1 MSIGKSRNSSIDIND
16 LVNEIDSENQVNAI
30 SADIDKRLA
39 ELKAANRRLQE
50 ATDELRKATIA
61 LDKATTALNSAVA
74 SSDNIVSGIC
84 KAIVEA
90 QHNTVF
96 EAKIMP
102 KHLEQLQNLTSDFLT
117 KEKLFFEIHR
127 AKQEQQ
133 IESYERRIK
142 DMLVDNDGIWFSSFW
157 LKVLCIVIIA
167 FVCMVFLYVYYHY
180 R

>member
-1 MSIGKSRNSSIDIND
+1 MSIGKSRNSDIDINS
-16 LVNEIDSENQVNAI
+16 LMNEIDNENQVNTI

-39 ELKAANRRLQE
+39 ELKAANKRLQE
-50 ATDELRKATIA
+50 TTDEFRTATIA
-61 LDKATTALNSAVA
+61 LDKATTALHSAVA

-96 EAKIMP
+96 EAKIIP

-117 KEKLFFEIHR
+117 KEEQSFETHR

-133 IESYERRIK
+133 IESYEKRIK
-142 DMLVDNDGIWFSSFW
+142 DMLIDNDGIWFSSFW

-167 FVCMVFLYVYYHY
+167 FVCMVFLYVYIKT
-180 R
+180 

>member
-1 MSIGKSRNSSIDIND
+1 MSIGKSRNSDIDINS
-16 LVNEIDSENQVNAI
+16 LMNEIDNENQVNTI

-39 ELKAANRRLQE
+39 ELKAANKRLQE
-50 ATDELRKATIA
+50 TTDELRTATIA
-61 LDKATTALNSAVA
+61 LDKATTALHSAVA

-96 EAKIMP
+96 EAKIIP

-117 KEKLFFEIHR
+117 KEEESFETHR

-133 IESYERRIK
+133 IESYEKRIK
-142 DMLVDNDGIWFSSFW
+142 DMLIDNDGIWFSSFW

-167 FVCMVFLYVYYHY
+167 FVCMVFLYVYIKT
-180 R
+180 

>member
-1 MSIGKSRNSSIDIND
+1 MSIGKSRNSDININD
-16 LVNEIDSENQVNAI
+16 LMNEIDNENQVNAV
-30 SADIDKRLA
+30 SVDIDKRL
-39 ELKAANRRLQE
+39 ANRRLQE
-50 ATDELRKATIA
+50 ATDELRNATIT
-61 LDKATTALNSAVA
+61 LDKAATALNSTVV

-96 EAKIMP
+96 EAKIIP

-117 KEKLFFEIHR
+117 KEEQSFETHR

-167 FVCMVFLYVYYHY
+167 FVCMFFLYVYYHY

>member
-1 MSIGKSRNSSIDIND
+1 MSIEKSRNSDIDINS
-16 LVNEIDSENQVNAI
+16 LMNEIDSENQVNAV
-30 SADIDKRLA
+30 SVDIDRQLT
-39 ELKAANRRLQE
+39 ELKATNRRLQE

-96 EAKIMP
+96 EAKIIP

-117 KEKLFFEIHR
+117 KEEQSFETHR
-127 AKQEQQ
+127 AKQEQR

-157 LKVLCIVIIA
+157 LKVLCIVITA
-167 FVCMVFLYVYYHY
+167 FVCMVFLYVYIKT
-180 R
+180 

>member
-1 MSIGKSRNSSIDIND
+1 MSIGKSRNSDIDINN
-16 LVNEIDSENQVNAI
+16 LMNVIDNENQVNTV
-30 SADIDKRLA
+30 SANIDKRLA

-50 ATDELRKATIA
+50 ATDEFRKASII

-84 KAIVEA
+84 KAIIEA

-102 KHLEQLQNLTSDFLT
+102 QYLEQLQNLTSDFLT
-117 KEKLFFEIHR
+117 KEEQSFETHR

-157 LKVLCIVIIA
+157 LKVLIIVVTA
-167 FVCMVFLYVYYHY
+167 FVCMVSLYVYYHY

>member
-39 ELKAANRRLQE
+39 ELKAANRRFQE
-50 ATDELRKATIA
+50 ATDELRKAIIA

-96 EAKIMP
+96 EARIMP

-117 KEKLFFEIHR
+117 KEEQSFEIYR

-133 IESYERRIK
+133 IEFYERRIK

-157 LKVLCIVIIA
+157 LKVLCIVITA
-167 FVCMVFLYVYYHY
+167 FICVAFLYVYIKT
-180 R
+180 